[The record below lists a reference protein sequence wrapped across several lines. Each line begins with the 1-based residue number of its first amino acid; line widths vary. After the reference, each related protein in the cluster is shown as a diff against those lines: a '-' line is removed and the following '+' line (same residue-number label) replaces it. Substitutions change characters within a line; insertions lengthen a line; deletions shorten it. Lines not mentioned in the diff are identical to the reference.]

1 MIPPA
6 SGPAGRALLAIL
18 MLALLPA
25 GCRKVIKTKVRIDR
39 APVPRQVLHST
50 LPDLVQLLNS
60 SHAGVESLVAKLS
73 LELQGDVPDEN
84 YYERYRKTPAQLIA
98 RRPDSIRINVQNPL
112 TRTTVVAMAS
122 RQARFQIWAPV
133 KNKFV
138 TGSTDLERNH
148 DDPVYNVRPEH
159 VLPAIL
165 VEPLPVGPSA
175 GVFLIEETD
184 AGSRYYL
191 IHELDSGK
199 LRLKRRLWIE
209 RSKLE
214 LVRQDYY
221 DTNGGVAS
229 SIRYT
234 APVAVG
240 QAVVNTGI
248 VLERPRDR
256 YTLRLQL
263 DPKSLK
269 TGRPLEERHF
279 DLPVPPGAE
288 LIELR

>member
-1 MIPPA
+1 
-6 SGPAGRALLAIL
+6 

-25 GCRKVIKTKVRIDR
+25 GCRKVIKTKVRVEK
-39 APVPRQVLHST
+39 APVHRQVLHST
-50 LPDLVQLLNS
+50 LPDLVQLVNS
-60 SHAGVESLVAKLS
+60 SYASAESLVAKMS
-73 LELQGDVPDEN
+73 LELQGDLPDEN
-84 YYERYRKTPAQLIA
+84 YHERYRKTPAQLIA

-122 RQARFQIWAPV
+122 SQSRFQIWAPV

-165 VEPLPVGPSA
+165 IEPLPVGSSA
-175 GVFLIEETD
+175 GIFLIEETD
-184 AGSRYYL
+184 ARSRYYL

-199 LRLKRRLWIE
+199 LGLKRRLWIE

-221 DTNGGVAS
+221 DTGGAVAS

-279 DLPVPPGAE
+279 VLPVPPGAE
-288 LIELR
+288 FIELR

>member
-6 SGPAGRALLAIL
+6 SGSAGRALLVIL

-25 GCRKVIKTKVRIDR
+25 GCRKVIKTKVRVDK
-39 APVPRQVLHST
+39 APAQRQVLHST
-50 LPDLVQLLNS
+50 LPELVQLVNS
-60 SHAGVESLVAKLS
+60 SHASVESLIAKMT
-73 LELQGDVPDEN
+73 LELQGDLPDEN

-98 RRPDSIRINVQNPL
+98 QRPDSIRINVQNPL
-112 TRTTVVAMAS
+112 TRTTVIAMAS
-122 RQARFQIWAPV
+122 SQAKFQIWAPT

-138 TGSTDLERNH
+138 TGSTNLERSH
-148 DDPVYNVRPEH
+148 DNPVYNVRPEH

-165 VEPLPVGPSA
+165 IEPLPVGPSA
-175 GVFLIEETD
+175 RVLLIEETD
-184 AGSRYYL
+184 ARSKYYL

-209 RSKLE
+209 RSKLA

-221 DTNGGVAS
+221 DTGGKVAG

-256 YTLRLQL
+256 YTLRLRL

-269 TGRPLEERHF
+269 TGRQLEERHF

-288 LIELR
+288 FIELQ

>member
-6 SGPAGRALLAIL
+6 SGSAGRALLAIL
-18 MLALLPA
+18 MLALLPS
-25 GCRKVIKTKVRIDR
+25 GCRKIIKTKVRVHK
-39 APVPRQVLHST
+39 APVQRQVLHST
-50 LPDLVQLLNS
+50 LPDLVQLVNS
-60 SHAGVESLVAKLS
+60 SYASADSLIAKMS
-73 LELQGDVPDEN
+73 LELQGDIADED

-122 RQARFQIWAPV
+122 NRARFQIWAPT

-138 TGSTDLERNH
+138 TGRTDLERNH
-148 DDPVYNVRPEH
+148 ENPVYNVRPEH

-165 VEPLPVGPSA
+165 IEPLPVGPST

-184 AGSRYYL
+184 ASYKYYL
-191 IHELDSGK
+191 IHELDSGN

-221 DTNGGVAS
+221 DTGGGVAS

-234 APVAVG
+234 APAAVG

-269 TGRPLEERHF
+269 TGRQLEERHF

-288 LIELR
+288 LIELP

>member
-6 SGPAGRALLAIL
+6 SGSTGRALLAFL
-18 MLALLPA
+18 VLALLPA
-25 GCRKVIKTKVRIDR
+25 GCRKVIKTKVRVEK
-39 APVPRQVLHST
+39 APVHRQALHST
-50 LPDLVQLLNS
+50 LPELVQLVNS
-60 SHAGVESLVAKLS
+60 SYASVESLVAKMS
-73 LELQGDVPDEN
+73 LELQGDLPDGN

-112 TRTTVVAMAS
+112 TRTTIVAMAS
-122 RQARFQIWAPV
+122 SRARFQIWAPT

-138 TGSTDLERNH
+138 TGSTDLERSH
-148 DDPVYNVRPEH
+148 DNPIYNVRPEH

-165 VEPLPVGPSA
+165 IEALPAGPSA
-175 GVFLIEETD
+175 RVFLIEETD
-184 AGSRYYL
+184 ENSKYYVV
-191 IHELDSGK
+191 HELDSGK

-221 DTNGGVAS
+221 DADGGVAG

-256 YTLRLQL
+256 YTLRLRL
-263 DPKSLK
+263 DPNSLK
-269 TGRPLEERHF
+269 TGRRLEERHF

>member
-6 SGPAGRALLAIL
+6 SGPAGRALLALL
-18 MLALLPA
+18 MLALFPA
-25 GCRKVIKTKVRIDR
+25 GCRKIIKTKVRVEE
-39 APVPRQVLHST
+39 APVQRQVLHST
-50 LPDLVQLLNS
+50 LPDLVQLVNS
-60 SHAGVESLVAKLS
+60 SYAGVESLVAKMS
-73 LELQGDVPDEN
+73 LELQGDLPDEN
-84 YYERYRKTPAQLIA
+84 YYERYRETPAQIIA

-122 RQARFQIWAPV
+122 SRAKFQIWAPTR
-133 KNKFV
+133 NKFV
-138 TGSTDLERNH
+138 TGSTDLERSH
-148 DDPVYNVRPEH
+148 DNPIYNVRPEH

-165 VEPLPVGPSA
+165 IEPLPVGPSA
-175 GVFLIEETD
+175 GVLLIEETA
-184 AGSRYYL
+184 AGARYYVL
-191 IHELDSGK
+191 HELDSDK
-199 LRLKRRLWIE
+199 ARLKRRLWIE
-209 RSKLE
+209 RGKLE

-221 DTNGGVAS
+221 DADGAVAG

-240 QAVVNTGI
+240 QAAVNTGI

-269 TGRPLEERHF
+269 TGRRLEERHF
-279 DLPVPPGAE
+279 NLPVPPGAE

>member
-1 MIPPA
+1 MTPPA
-6 SGPAGRALLAIL
+6 AASAGRALLAIL

-25 GCRKVIKTKVRIDR
+25 GCRKVIKTKVRVEK
-39 APVPRQVLHST
+39 APVQRQILHST
-50 LPDLVQLLNS
+50 LPDLVQRVNS
-60 SHAGVESLVAKLS
+60 SYAGVESLVAKMS

-98 RRPDSIRINVQNPL
+98 QRPDSIRINVQNPL
-112 TRTTVVAMAS
+112 TRTTIVAMAS
-122 RQARFQIWAPV
+122 SRARFQIWAPT

-148 DDPVYNVRPEH
+148 DNPIYNVRPEH

-165 VEPLPVGPSA
+165 IEPLPAEPSA

-184 AGSRYYL
+184 ARSKYYV
-191 IHELDSGK
+191 IHELYSGD
-199 LRLKRRLWIE
+199 LRLKRRLWME

-221 DTNGGVAS
+221 DTEGGVAS
-229 SIRYT
+229 SIRYS
-234 APVAVG
+234 APVAAG

-248 VLERPRDR
+248 VLERSRDR

-269 TGRPLEERHF
+269 TGRQLEERHF